1 MISEL
6 FKLVAID
13 RMIPPFEA
21 NGLLPPGIH
30 QASFEEVRARF
41 GAESEV
47 RRVQMESVRWL
58 LDLAKRARI
67 KRIVINGSFVTDQ
80 FEPNDVDCVVLIAS
94 DESHDQAALEEI
106 AGGLPFLDLQLVE
119 QSDFE
124 MLVNQFF
131 ATDRQ
136 SRPKGVVELIL

>member
-13 RMIPPFEA
+13 RMIPTLEA

-30 QASFEEVRARF
+30 QASFAEVEARF

-47 RRVQMESVRWL
+47 RRVQMESLRWL
-58 LDLAKRARI
+58 
-67 KRIVINGSFVTDQ
+67 
-80 FEPNDVDCVVLIAS
+80 
-94 DESHDQAALEEI
+94 
-106 AGGLPFLDLQLVE
+106 LDLQLVE
-119 QSDFE
+119 QSDFA
-124 MLVNQFF
+124 MLVNKFF

-136 SRPKGVVELIL
+136 SRPKGVVELVL